1 MRIARIATVI
11 FFAAVVALII
21 VAPAPAQAQ
30 GTSSQAASVDDG
42 QLKSF
47 AKVYVQI
54 EKIRDT
60 YAPQLKETQDPK
72 KGTEI
77 QLEAKSKI
85 DEALAKE
92 GMTAE
97 TYSQTVQVVSA
108 DNALR
113 SKAIELI
120 TQERNNKP

>member
-11 FFAAVVALII
+11 FFAAVVTLII
-21 VAPAPAQAQ
+21 VTPAPAQAQ

-54 EKIRDT
+54 EKIRET
-60 YAPQLKETQDPK
+60 YAPQLKETQDPQ

-77 QLEAKSKI
+77 QIEAKSKI
-85 DEALAKE
+85 NEALAKE

-97 TYSQTVQVVSA
+97 TYSQTVQIVSA
-108 DNALR
+108 DNTLR

-120 TQERNNKP
+120 KQERTKP

>member
-11 FFAAVVALII
+11 FFAAVLALII
-21 VAPAPAQAQ
+21 VAPVRAQAQ
-30 GTSSQAASVDDG
+30 GTSGQPASVDDG

-60 YAPQLKETQDPK
+60 YVPQLKETQDPQ

-120 TQERNNKP
+120 TQERNKP

>member
-54 EKIRDT
+54 EKIRET
-60 YAPQLKETQDPK
+60 YAPQLKETQDPQ

-77 QLEAKSKI
+77 QIEAKSKI
-85 DEALAKE
+85 NEALAKE

-97 TYSQTVQVVSA
+97 TYSQIVQIVSA
-108 DNALR
+108 DNTLR

-120 TQERNNKP
+120 KQERTKP

>member
-60 YAPQLKETQDPK
+60 YAPQLKETQDPQ

>member
-54 EKIRDT
+54 EKIRET
-60 YAPQLKETQDPK
+60 YAPQLKETQDPQ

-97 TYSQTVQVVSA
+97 TYSQTVQIVSA
-108 DNALR
+108 DNTLR

-120 TQERNNKP
+120 KQERTKP